1 MNGHF
6 EERKSPLVAG
16 IVFGLVCAIT
26 RPAQAETSWGQALHL
41 IGELRPTLV
50 DYELPGHPR
59 QVGRGHTGT
68 IGTLALRWTYEE
80 RIRIEAGV
88 LARLAFAHDFQDE
101 LGAFP
106 LLSVTLTPFGPW
118 ASLRLGSLN
127 IRHGFHPAVL
137 DEDRYAY
144 GRNYEETYNRSLV
157 PEARQDLGGDPFMP
171 VESGAQLV
179 VDLEPIHAELY
190 LDWQL
195 LETTEHREK
204 FAVGVL
210 AEYRGHWVDAGFHY
224 RLVHYGGQQFTQL
237 VEARRLG
244 LDAKR
249 QPTSLAAFI
258 TPKPLH
264 LGPLRLELPVTFLQ
278 GRLVQTPGGR
288 EASHRGLELG
298 ADVWLY
304 DALRLGYRVWLP
316 KDGVALD
323 ISEDGDPTYS
333 GPRSHRATVQLVSV
347 YGPAELSGRLDLVF
361 AEGSDKV
368 QYLTVTTLTFR
379 FEPELWVD
387 TPLP

>member
-6 EERKSPLVAG
+6 EERKSPLLTVVVSALVVA
-16 IVFGLVCAIT
+16 VTPSA
-26 RPAQAETSWGQALHL
+26 RAETSWGQGLHL
-41 IGELRPTLV
+41 VAALRPTLI

-68 IGTLALRWTYEE
+68 IGSLALRWTYDE

-88 LARLAFAHDFQDE
+88 LARLAFAHDFVDE

-106 LLSVTLTPFGPW
+106 LLSVTLTPFGDLV
-118 ASLRLGSLN
+118 SLRLGSLD
-127 IRHGFHPAVL
+127 IHHGFHPALL

-171 VESGAQLV
+171 VESGAQLR
-179 VDLEPIHAELY
+179 VDLDPVHAELY

-195 LETTEHREK
+195 LETLTHREK
-204 FAVGVL
+204 FAVGVVT
-210 AEYRGHWVDAGFHY
+210 EYRGRWLDAGFQY
-224 RLVHYGGQQFTQL
+224 RLVHYGGQQFTQE
-237 VEARRLG
+237 VEVRRLG

-249 QPTSLAAFI
+249 QPTSLAAFVRA
-258 TPKPLH
+258 KPLSI
-264 LGPLRLELPVTFLQ
+264 GPLRLEVPVAFLQ
-278 GRLVQTPGGR
+278 GRVIQAPGQR

-298 ADVWLY
+298 VDVWLL
-304 DALRLGYRVWLP
+304 DALRLGYRLWLP

-323 ISEDGDPTYS
+323 LSEDGDPTYS
-333 GPRSHRATVQLVSV
+333 GPRSHRASIGLVSV

-361 AEGSDKV
+361 AEGSSKV

-379 FEPELWVD
+379 FEPLLWVD
-387 TPLP
+387 APQP